1 MIRKVQ
7 TGDAAAITSIYNE
20 YVLSSTATFD
30 TETQTE
36 TGMRERLTAI
46 SARFPYFVYEEDG
59 EVAGYCYAHEWK
71 AKAAYAHTLET
82 TVYVKRGYTGRS
94 IGRKL
99 TEHLIEACREQGF
112 GVLIACIT
120 AENAVSIRL
129 HERLGF
135 RRMSYFEAVGRKF
148 GRLLDVT
155 DYVLHLNPSGS
166 PRQTRTGQT
175 PEHSTE
181 IIEKNTEI
189 V

>member
-1 MIRKVQ
+1 MIREVRP
-7 TGDAAAITSIYNE
+7 GDAVAITAIYNE
-20 YVLSSTATFD
+20 YVLESTATFD

-36 TGMRERLTAI
+36 TGMRERLAAI
-46 SARFPYFVYEEDG
+46 SARFPCFVYEEAG
-59 EVAGYCYAHEWK
+59 QVAGYCYAHEWK
-71 AKAAYAHTLET
+71 KKAAYAHTLET

-120 AENAVSIRL
+120 AENTASIRL

-135 RRMSYFEAVGRKF
+135 RRVSYFEAVGRKF

-155 DYVLHLNPSGS
+155 DYALYLCPSGS
-166 PRQTRTGQT
+166 PRQTRTGQQ

-181 IIEKNTEI
+181 IIGKNTEI
-189 V
+189 F